1 MRRNLIKIVE
11 HEMNLKKWEDDKY
24 SKSRKVSAMVNPLN
38 PNYKPELR
46 HIIEKE
52 MIEDS
57 IMARLMG

>member
-1 MRRNLIKIVE
+1 
-11 HEMNLKKWEDDKY
+11 
-24 SKSRKVSAMVNPLN
+24 MVNPLN

-57 IMARLMG
+57 IMAWLMG

>member
-1 MRRNLIKIVE
+1 
-11 HEMNLKKWEDDKY
+11 MNLKKWEDDKY
-24 SKSRKVSAMVNPLN
+24 SKSRKVSEMVNPLN